1 MSSHM
6 TLKWFWFPGNEGSCR
21 LYMNLEFN
29 IVSFFWQFTTFKKQ
43 VNRCIICY
51 SVEKKIIWNNI
62 CFRTENKDHIFTGSN
77 ITMWS
82 RAHTHTYTHKC
93 DSTCFGAP
101 QESIKGQQSGVSFV
115 QSSHV
120 LCACSADCVCVTL
133 HTALITSQ
141 ASSSVV
147 IFIFKPCQKNST
159 RLRWKCPLTHKGWF
173 TACSTFIICYKLCT
187 VHSFLDKYSLF
198 FFFHSGIDTI
208 IKCSNVFSFNIFI
221 RTIWLWHIMNVL
233 AK

>member
-1 MSSHM
+1 M
-6 TLKWFWFPGNEGSCR
+6 LQNRKQGSYFHR
-21 LYMNLEFN
+21 
-29 IVSFFWQFTTFKKQ
+29 FKHNNVKQ
-43 VNRCIICY
+43 
-51 SVEKKIIWNNI
+51 S
-62 CFRTENKDHIFTGSN
+62 
-77 ITMWS
+77 
-82 RAHTHTYTHKC
+82 THTYTHKC

-187 VHSFLDKYSLF
+187 VHSFLDKYSILF
-198 FFFHSGIDTI
+198 LPLWNWHHNKMFQCFQFQHFYPYYMTMTYHECSG
-208 IKCSNVFSFNIFI
+208 KV
-221 RTIWLWHIMNVL
+221 
-233 AK
+233 